1 MKIYIA
7 SSWSNPYL
15 DAIVSILRDRNHE
28 VHDFRA
34 TGATGATQPAP
45 PPFPGAAGSGGNRLG
60 GPADSLD
67 SVMSYLHLTST
78 QNRYQRQCAAL
89 VEAEVLLC
97 VLPCGRSAHVEIGMA
112 LGLSIPV
119 VLVHDGIEP
128 DLMHLGVDAVVGLN
142 PPGAGEFPSRKFQA
156 DLADALAMAR
166 DSQAR
171 GRTWYGNFLEYTIDG
186 SNPPVADAGTRQEF
200 PERRF
205 GRRQPGNCYSITPP
219 SGDQGSGT
227 GA

>member
-7 SSWSNPYL
+7 SSWQNPYL
-15 DAIVSILRDRNHE
+15 DDIVSILSDRNHE
-28 VHDFRA
+28 VRA
-34 TGATGATQPAP
+34 TGATRPAP
-45 PPFPGAAGSGGNRLG
+45 PPFPGAAGSGGNQLEGPDG
-60 GPADSLD
+60 GLD
-67 SVMSYLHLTST
+67 SVMSFLHLPST
-78 QNRYQRQCAAL
+78 QTSYQLDCATL

-97 VLPCGRSAHVEIGMA
+97 VLPCGRSAHVELGMA

-119 VLVHDGIEP
+119 VLLHDGIEP

-142 PPGAGEFPSRKFQA
+142 PPGAGEFPSRGFQD
-156 DLADALAMAR
+156 DLAHALALAR

-171 GRTWYGNFLEYTIDG
+171 GRTWYGNFLEYTIAV
-186 SNPPVADAGTRQEF
+186 SNPPVAAAGTRREF
-200 PERRF
+200 PGRRF
-205 GRRQPGNCYSITPP
+205 GRRQPGNYYAINP

>member
-7 SSWSNPYL
+7 SSWHNPYL
-15 DAIVSILRDRNHE
+15 NDIVSILNDRNHE

-34 TGATGATQPAP
+34 TGATRPAP
-45 PPFPGAAGSGGNRLG
+45 PPFTGAAGSAGNRLG
-60 GPADSLD
+60 GPDGSLD
-67 SVMSYLHLTST
+67 SVMSFLHLPST
-78 QNRYQRQCAAL
+78 QSRYQLQCAAL

-97 VLPCGRSAHVEIGMA
+97 GLPCGRSAHVELGMA

-128 DLMHLGVDAVVGLN
+128 DLMHLGVDAVVDLD
-142 PPGAGEFPSRKFQA
+142 PAGEFPSRKFQN
-156 DLADALAMAR
+156 DLANALAMAR
-166 DSQAR
+166 DSQIR
-171 GRTWYGNFLEYTIDG
+171 GRTWYGNYLEYTIDG

-200 PERRF
+200 SGRRF
-205 GRRQPGNCYSITPP
+205 GCRPPGTCYAINPP

>member
-7 SSWSNPYL
+7 SSWSNPFL
-15 DAIVSILRDRNHE
+15 DDIVSILNDRNHQ

-34 TGATGATQPAP
+34 NGATRPAP
-45 PPFPGAAGSGGNRLG
+45 PPLTDG
-60 GPADSLD
+60 SLD

-78 QNRYQRQCAAL
+78 QTRYQRHCEAL

-97 VLPCGRSAHVEIGMA
+97 VLPCGRSAHVELGMA

-119 VLVHDGIEP
+119 VLVQDGIEP
-128 DLMHLGVDAVVGLN
+128 DLMDLGVDAVVGLN
-142 PPGAGEFPSRKFQA
+142 PPGAGEFPSREFQA
-156 DLADALAMAR
+156 DLADALALAR

-186 SNPPVADAGTRQEF
+186 SNPPVADAGTRREF
-200 PERRF
+200 PGRRF
-205 GRRQPGNCYSITPP
+205 GRQPGNCYSINPP
-219 SGDQGSGT
+219 SGV
-227 GA
+227 

>member
-7 SSWSNPYL
+7 SSWSNLYL
-15 DAIVSILRDRNHE
+15 NDIVSILRDRNHE

-34 TGATGATQPAP
+34 NGATRPAP
-45 PPFPGAAGSGGNRLG
+45 PPFPGAAGSAGNRLG
-60 GPADSLD
+60 GPDGSLD

-142 PPGAGEFPSRKFQA
+142 PPGAGEFPSREFQA

-171 GRTWYGNFLEYTIDG
+171 GRTWYGNFLEYTIAV

-200 PERRF
+200 PARRF
-205 GRRQPGNCYSITPP
+205 GRRPPGTCYTINPP
-219 SGDQGSGT
+219 SGDQGSR
-227 GA
+227 A

>member
-15 DAIVSILRDRNHE
+15 NDIVSILSDRNHQ

-34 TGATGATQPAP
+34 TGATRPAP
-45 PPFPGAAGSGGNRLG
+45 PPFPGAAGSAGNRLG
-60 GPADSLD
+60 GPDGSLD
-67 SVMSYLHLTST
+67 SVMSFLHLPST
-78 QNRYQRQCAAL
+78 QTSYQLQCAAL

-97 VLPCGRSAHVEIGMA
+97 VLPCGRSAHVELGMA

-142 PPGAGEFPSRKFQA
+142 PPGAGEFPSREFQN
-156 DLADALAMAR
+156 DLANALAMAR

-171 GRTWYGNFLEYTIDG
+171 GRTWYGNYLEYTIDG
-186 SNPPVADAGTRQEF
+186 SNPPVADAGTRRGF
-200 PERRF
+200 SERRF
-205 GRRQPGNCYSITPP
+205 GRRQPGNCYAINPP

>member
-1 MKIYIA
+1 
-7 SSWSNPYL
+7 
-15 DAIVSILRDRNHE
+15 
-28 VHDFRA
+28 
-34 TGATGATQPAP
+34 
-45 PPFPGAAGSGGNRLG
+45 
-60 GPADSLD
+60 
-67 SVMSYLHLTST
+67 MSYLHLASV
-78 QNRYQRQCAAL
+78 QSSYQRQCAAL

-119 VLVHDGIEP
+119 VLLHDGIEP
-128 DLMHLGVDAVVGLN
+128 DLMHLGVDAVVDLD
-142 PPGAGEFPSRKFQA
+142 PAGEFPSCKFQN
-156 DLADALAMAR
+156 DLADALALAR

-171 GRTWYGNFLEYTIDG
+171 GRTWYGNYLEYTIDG

-205 GRRQPGNCYSITPP
+205 GRRQPGNCYTINPP
-219 SGDQGSGT
+219 SGDQGSGA

>member
-7 SSWSNPYL
+7 SSWQNPYF
-15 DAIVSILRDRNHE
+15 DDIVSILRDGNHE
-28 VHDFRA
+28 VRA
-34 TGATGATQPAP
+34 NGATRPAP
-45 PPFPGAAGSGGNRLG
+45 PPFPGAAGNAGNRLG
-60 GPADSLD
+60 GPDGSLD
-67 SVMSYLHLTST
+67 SVMSFLHLPST
-78 QNRYQRQCAAL
+78 QSRYQRHCEAL

-97 VLPCGRSAHVEIGMA
+97 VLPCGRSAHVELGMA

-128 DLMHLGVDAVVGLN
+128 DLLHLGVDAVVGLD
-142 PPGAGEFPSRKFQA
+142 PAGEFPSRKFQN
-156 DLADALAMAR
+156 DLADALALAR
-166 DSQAR
+166 DSQIR

-200 PERRF
+200 PGRRF
-205 GRRQPGNCYSITPP
+205 GRRQPGNCYAINPP

>member
-7 SSWSNPYL
+7 SSWSNPFL
-15 DAIVSILRDRNHE
+15 DEIVSILNDQNHQ

-34 TGATGATQPAP
+34 N
-45 PPFPGAAGSGGNRLG
+45 GGNRLG
-60 GPADSLD
+60 GPDGSLD
-67 SVMSYLHLTST
+67 NVMSYLDLPST
-78 QNRYQRQCAAL
+78 QTSYQRQCAAL

-97 VLPCGRSAHVEIGMA
+97 VLPCGRSAHVELGMA

-186 SNPPVADAGTRQEF
+186 SHPPVADAGTRQEF
-200 PERRF
+200 PARGFR
-205 GRRQPGNCYSITPP
+205 RRQPGNCYAINP

>member
-15 DAIVSILRDRNHE
+15 NDIVSILSDRNHQ

-34 TGATGATQPAP
+34 TGATRPAP
-45 PPFPGAAGSGGNRLG
+45 PPFPGAAGSAGNRLG
-60 GPADSLD
+60 GPDGSLD
-67 SVMSYLHLTST
+67 SVMSFLHLPST
-78 QNRYQRQCAAL
+78 QTRYQLQCAAL

-97 VLPCGRSAHVEIGMA
+97 VLPCGRSAHVELGMA

-142 PPGAGEFPSRKFQA
+142 PPGAGEFPSRGFQD

-171 GRTWYGNFLEYTIDG
+171 GRTWYGHYLEYNIGG
-186 SNPPVADAGTRQEF
+186 SHRRMAAAGTRRGF
-200 PERRF
+200 SERRF
-205 GRRQPGNCYSITPP
+205 GRRQPGNCYAINP

>member
-15 DAIVSILRDRNHE
+15 NDIASILNDRNHQ
-28 VHDFRA
+28 VHDFR
-34 TGATGATQPAP
+34 ATGATQPAP

-60 GPADSLD
+60 GPDGSLD
-67 SVMSYLHLTST
+67 NVMSYLDLPST
-78 QNRYQRQCAAL
+78 QTSYQRQCAAL

-119 VLVHDGIEP
+119 VLLHDGIEP
-128 DLMHLGVDAVVGLN
+128 DLMHLGVDAVVDLD
-142 PPGAGEFPSRKFQA
+142 PAGEFPSCKFQN
-156 DLADALAMAR
+156 DLADALALAR

-171 GRTWYGNFLEYTIDG
+171 GRTWYGNYLEYTIAV
-186 SNPPVADAGTRQEF
+186 SNPPVAAAGTRRAF
-200 PERRF
+200 PARRF
-205 GRRQPGNCYSITPP
+205 GRRQPGNCYTINPP

>member
-7 SSWSNPYL
+7 SSWSNPFL
-15 DAIVSILRDRNHE
+15 DEIVSILNDQNHQ

-34 TGATGATQPAP
+34 N
-45 PPFPGAAGSGGNRLG
+45 GGNRLG
-60 GPADSLD
+60 GPDGSLD
-67 SVMSYLHLTST
+67 NVMSYLDLPST
-78 QNRYQRQCAAL
+78 QTSYQRQCAAL

-142 PPGAGEFPSRKFQA
+142 PPGAGEFPSREFQA
-156 DLADALAMAR
+156 DLANALALAR

-171 GRTWYGNFLEYTIDG
+171 GRTWYGNYLAYTIDG

-200 PERRF
+200 PARRF
-205 GRRQPGNCYSITPP
+205 GRRPPGTCYTINPP
-219 SGDQGSGT
+219 SGDQGSG
-227 GA
+227 A

>member
-7 SSWSNPYL
+7 SSWSNPFL
-15 DAIVSILRDRNHE
+15 NDIVSILRDWNHQ

-34 TGATGATQPAP
+34 N
-45 PPFPGAAGSGGNRLG
+45 GGNRLG
-60 GPADSLD
+60 GPAGSLD
-67 SVMSYLHLTST
+67 SVMSFLHLPST
-78 QNRYQRQCAAL
+78 QTSYQLQCAAL

-97 VLPCGRSAHVEIGMA
+97 VLPCGRSAHVELGMA

-119 VLVHDGIEP
+119 VLLVHDGIEP
-128 DLMHLGVDAVVGLN
+128 DLMHLGVDAVVDLD
-142 PPGAGEFPSRKFQA
+142 PAGEFPSRKFQN
-156 DLADALAMAR
+156 DLADALALAR

-171 GRTWYGNFLEYTIDG
+171 GRTWYGNYLEYTIG
-186 SNPPVADAGTRQEF
+186 VSHRRVADAGTRQEF
-200 PERRF
+200 PGRRF
-205 GRRQPGNCYSITPP
+205 GRRQPGNCYAINPP

>member
-7 SSWSNPYL
+7 SSWRNPYL
-15 DAIVSILRDRNHE
+15 NDIVSILRDRNHE

-34 TGATGATQPAP
+34 NGSTQPAP
-45 PPFPGAAGSGGNRLG
+45 PPFPGAAGSAGNQLEGPDGG
-60 GPADSLD
+60 LD

-78 QNRYQRQCAAL
+78 QTSYQRQCAAL
-89 VEAEVLLC
+89 AEAEVLLC
-97 VLPCGRSAHVEIGMA
+97 VLPGGRSAHVELGMA

-119 VLVHDGIEP
+119 VLLVHDGIEP
-128 DLMHLGVDAVVGLN
+128 DLMHLGVDAVVALD
-142 PPGAGEFPSRKFQA
+142 PAGEFPSHGFQA
-156 DLADALAMAR
+156 DLAHALALAR

-171 GRTWYGNFLEYTIDG
+171 GRTWYGHFLEYTIAV
-186 SNPPVADAGTRQEF
+186 SNPQVAAAGTRREF
-200 PERRF
+200 PGRRF
-205 GRRQPGNCYSITPP
+205 GRRQSGNCYSINPP

>member
-7 SSWSNPYL
+7 SSWSNPFL
-15 DAIVSILRDRNHE
+15 DAIVSILSDRNHE

-34 TGATGATQPAP
+34 TGATRPAP
-45 PPFPGAAGSGGNRLG
+45 PPFPGAAGSGGNQRE
-60 GPADSLD
+60 GPDGSLD
-67 SVMSYLHLTST
+67 SVMSFLHLTST
-78 QNRYQRQCAAL
+78 QTRYQLQCAAL

-97 VLPCGRSAHVEIGMA
+97 VLPCGRSAHVELGMA

-119 VLVHDGIEP
+119 VLLHDGSEP
-128 DLMHLGVDAVVGLN
+128 DLMDLGVDAVASLD
-142 PPGAGEFPSRKFQA
+142 PPGAGEFLSRKFQD
-156 DLADALAMAR
+156 DLANALALAR

-171 GRTWYGNFLEYTIDG
+171 GRTWYGNFLEYTIAV
-186 SNPPVADAGTRQEF
+186 SNPPVAAAGTRREF
-200 PERRF
+200 PGRRF
-205 GRRQPGNCYSITPP
+205 SRRQPGNCYSITPP

>member
-7 SSWSNPYL
+7 SSWSNLYL
-15 DAIVSILRDRNHE
+15 NDIVSILRDRNHE

-34 TGATGATQPAP
+34 NGATRPAP
-45 PPFPGAAGSGGNRLG
+45 PPFPGAAGSAGNRLG
-60 GPADSLD
+60 GPDGSLD
-67 SVMSYLHLTST
+67 SVMSYLHLTSV
-78 QNRYQRQCAAL
+78 QSRYQLQCAAL

-97 VLPCGRSAHVEIGMA
+97 VLPSGRSAHVEIGMA

-128 DLMHLGVDAVVGLN
+128 DLMHLGVDAVVILD
-142 PPGAGEFPSRKFQA
+142 PPGAGEFPSREFQD
-156 DLADALAMAR
+156 DLANALALAR
-166 DSQAR
+166 DSQIR
-171 GRTWYGNFLEYTIDG
+171 GRTWYGNYLAYTIDG

-200 PERRF
+200 PARRF
-205 GRRQPGNCYSITPP
+205 GRRPPGNCYAITPP

>member
-7 SSWSNPYL
+7 SSWQNPYL
-15 DAIVSILRDRNHE
+15 DHIVSILNDRNHQ

-34 TGATGATQPAP
+34 NGATRPAP
-45 PPFPGAAGSGGNRLG
+45 PPLTDG
-60 GPADSLD
+60 SLD
-67 SVMSYLHLTST
+67 NVMSYLHLTST
-78 QNRYQRQCAAL
+78 QTSYQRHCEAL

-97 VLPCGRSAHVEIGMA
+97 VLPCGRSAHVELGMA

-119 VLVHDGIEP
+119 VLVHNGIEP
-128 DLMHLGVDAVVGLN
+128 DLMDLGVDAVVGLN
-142 PPGAGEFPSRKFQA
+142 PPGAGEFPSGEFQD
-156 DLADALAMAR
+156 DLANALALAR
-166 DSQAR
+166 DSQSR

-186 SNPPVADAGTRQEF
+186 SNPPVADAGTRREF
-200 PERRF
+200 PARGF
-205 GRRQPGNCYSITPP
+205 RRQPGNYYTITPP

>member
-1 MKIYIA
+1 MRIYLA
-7 SSWSNPYL
+7 SSWSNLYL
-15 DAIVSILRDRNHE
+15 NDIVSILRDWNHQ

-34 TGATGATQPAP
+34 NGATRPAP
-45 PPFPGAAGSGGNRLG
+45 PPFAGAAGSGGNQLE
-60 GPADSLD
+60 GPDGSLD
-67 SVMSYLHLTST
+67 SVMSYLHLTSV
-78 QNRYQRQCAAL
+78 QSRYQLQCAAL
-89 VEAEVLLC
+89 VDAEVLLC

-119 VLVHDGIEP
+119 VLVHDGSEP
-128 DLMHLGVDAVVGLN
+128 DLMHLGVDAVVILD
-142 PPGAGEFPSRKFQA
+142 PPGAGEFPSREFQA
-156 DLADALAMAR
+156 DLANALALAR

-171 GRTWYGNFLEYTIDG
+171 GRTWYGNYLEYTIDG

-200 PERRF
+200 PARRF
-205 GRRQPGNCYSITPP
+205 GRRPPGTCYAINPP

>member
-7 SSWSNPYL
+7 SSWQNPYL
-15 DAIVSILRDRNHE
+15 DDIVSILRDRNHE
-28 VHDFRA
+28 VHDFR
-34 TGATGATQPAP
+34 GAGSTQPAP
-45 PPFPGAAGSGGNRLG
+45 PPFPGAAGSAGNRLE
-60 GPADSLD
+60 GPDSSLD
-67 SVMSYLHLTST
+67 SVMSFLHLTSV
-78 QNRYQRQCAAL
+78 QSRYQRHCEAL

-97 VLPCGRSAHVEIGMA
+97 VLPCGRSAHVELGMA

-128 DLMHLGVDAVVGLN
+128 DLMHLGVDAVVGLD
-142 PPGAGEFPSRKFQA
+142 PAGEFPSREFQN
-156 DLADALAMAR
+156 DLANALALAR

-171 GRTWYGNFLEYTIDG
+171 GRTWYGNFLEYTIGG
-186 SNPPVADAGTRQEF
+186 SHRRVAAAGTRREF
-200 PERRF
+200 PGRRF
-205 GRRQPGNCYSITPP
+205 GCRPPGNCYSITPP

>member
-1 MKIYIA
+1 MKIYVA
-7 SSWSNPYL
+7 SSWRNLYL
-15 DAIVSILRDRNHE
+15 NDIVSILRDWNHQ

-34 TGATGATQPAP
+34 NGATRPAP
-45 PPFPGAAGSGGNRLG
+45 PPLPDG
-60 GPADSLD
+60 SLD
-67 SVMSYLHLTST
+67 SVMSFLHLTST
-78 QNRYQRQCAAL
+78 QTSYQRHCEAL

-97 VLPCGRSAHVEIGMA
+97 VLPCGRSAHVELGMA

-128 DLMHLGVDAVVGLN
+128 DLMHLGVDAVVDLD
-142 PPGAGEFPSRKFQA
+142 PAGEFPSRKFQN
-156 DLADALAMAR
+156 DLADALALAR
-166 DSQAR
+166 DSQIR

-200 PERRF
+200 PGRRF
-205 GRRQPGNCYSITPP
+205 GCRPPGNCYSITPP

>member
-7 SSWSNPYL
+7 SSWSNPFL
-15 DAIVSILRDRNHE
+15 DDIVSILRDRNHE

-34 TGATGATQPAP
+34 NGATRPAP
-45 PPFPGAAGSGGNRLG
+45 PPFTRAAGSAGNRLG
-60 GPADSLD
+60 GPDGSLD
-67 SVMSYLHLTST
+67 NVMSYLDLPST
-78 QNRYQRQCAAL
+78 QTRYQRQCEAL

-97 VLPCGRSAHVEIGMA
+97 VLPCGRSAHVELGMA

-128 DLMHLGVDAVVGLN
+128 DLMHLGVDAVVSLD
-142 PPGAGEFPSRKFQA
+142 
-156 DLADALAMAR
+156 DLADALALAR

-171 GRTWYGNFLEYTIDG
+171 GRTWYGNYLEYNIGG
-186 SNPPVADAGTRQEF
+186 SNPPVAAAGTRREF
-200 PERRF
+200 PGRRF
-205 GRRQPGNCYSITPP
+205 GRRQPGNCYAINP

>member
-7 SSWSNPYL
+7 SSWSNPFL
-15 DAIVSILRDRNHE
+15 DDIVSILSDRNHE
-28 VHDFRA
+28 VHDFR
-34 TGATGATQPAP
+34 TNGSTRPAP
-45 PPFPGAAGSGGNRLG
+45 PPLPDG
-60 GPADSLD
+60 SLD
-67 SVMSYLHLTST
+67 NVMSYLHLPFT
-78 QNRYQRQCAAL
+78 QSRYQRHCEAL

-97 VLPCGRSAHVEIGMA
+97 VLPCGRSAHVELGMA

-128 DLMHLGVDAVVGLN
+128 DLMHLGVDAVASLD
-142 PPGAGEFPSRKFQA
+142 PPGAGEFPSREFQN
-156 DLADALAMAR
+156 DLANALAMAR

-186 SNPPVADAGTRQEF
+186 SNPPVADAGTRRGF
-200 PERRF
+200 SERRF
-205 GRRQPGNCYSITPP
+205 GRRQPGNCYSINPP

>member
-7 SSWSNPYL
+7 SSWQNPYL
-15 DAIVSILRDRNHE
+15 DDIASILNDRNHQ

-34 TGATGATQPAP
+34 NGATRPAP
-45 PPFPGAAGSGGNRLG
+45 PPLPGAAGSAGNRFG
-60 GPADSLD
+60 GPDGSRD
-67 SVMSYLHLTST
+67 NVMSYLDLPST
-78 QNRYQRQCAAL
+78 QTSYQRQCAAL
-89 VEAEVLLC
+89 VDAEVLLC
-97 VLPCGRSAHVEIGMA
+97 VLPCGRSAHVELGMA

-128 DLMHLGVDAVVGLN
+128 DLMHLGVDAVVDLD
-142 PPGAGEFPSRKFQA
+142 PAGEFPSRKFQN
-156 DLADALAMAR
+156 DLADALALAR
-166 DSQAR
+166 DSQIR
-171 GRTWYGNFLEYTIDG
+171 GRTWYGNYLAYTIAG
-186 SNPPVADAGTRQEF
+186 SNPPVAAAGTRQAF

-205 GRRQPGNCYSITPP
+205 GRRQPGNCYAINP

>member
-7 SSWSNPYL
+7 SSWQNPYL
-15 DAIVSILRDRNHE
+15 DDIVSILNARNHE

-34 TGATGATQPAP
+34 NGATRPAP
-45 PPFPGAAGSGGNRLG
+45 PPLTDG
-60 GPADSLD
+60 SLD
-67 SVMSYLHLTST
+67 SVMSFLHLPSV
-78 QNRYQRQCAAL
+78 QSRYQLQCAAL
-89 VEAEVLLC
+89 VDAEVLLC
-97 VLPCGRSAHVEIGMA
+97 VLPCGRSAHVELGMA

-142 PPGAGEFPSRKFQA
+142 PPGAGEFPSREFQA

-171 GRTWYGNFLEYTIDG
+171 GRTWYGHCLEYNIAV
-186 SNPPVADAGTRQEF
+186 SNPPVAAAGTRQEF
-200 PERRF
+200 PGRRF
-205 GRRQPGNCYSITPP
+205 GRQPGNCYAINPP